1 MCRTEVP
8 AGTFCGACGTYLNP
22 RRQGA
27 GWLRPGAYCAGRE
40 HLLRPSVVS
49 SLFPALPH
57 RSRLPYRLGIAA
69 LAVAVL
75 ACTLLRIPAAIT
87 ALAAFG
93 LPLLFVTYL
102 RESTVFQKLPLR
114 TLLLT
119 GVLGAGLGAA
129 WTLLTGTAVAREYDM
144 PMGVDVP
151 EFRIMRDG
159 LGVPLGALVLMLI
172 PVVVI
177 RLLGPRTRESLAG
190 FAIGAIGAL
199 SFTAAATLGRLAPQF
214 DDGLVDR
221 DRPLSGLLVHAGIQ
235 AVAVPLTAAAA
246 GALIGVAL
254 WFTPDK
260 ANAWRPKHLRA
271 AWAVT
276 VAAVP
281 VLYAILGLVDV
292 APAPEIAVLVVHLV
306 VMALAMLALRIGLQ
320 IALLYE
326 AHGTVHTNESLQCP
340 QCEHTVPDMAFC
352 LNCGAAIR
360 ALQRAAPR
368 AGRPLL
374 GAWATGVV
382 LLTAALVVVSAVV
395 SPAPARYRCPP
406 DCGRPPTSDPVAT
419 NPRFTAPDGAFSVSY
434 PASGAAYRTTT
445 ADDGVTADF
454 LAGDGGTMQ
463 LIGKPAHGRTPK
475 EVAEELVESTYPDT
489 EIDYEIP
496 NAMVGYQ
503 PGYGMVVDSWPQ
515 NATGDYMRMR
525 IVIMAAVKNDL
536 ALIAIAAGPYH
547 AYSPDFGPGVPS
559 GANLDL
565 AQDMGKYVNS
575 FRWRGDPA
583 R

>member
-1 MCRTEVP
+1 M
-8 AGTFCGACGTYLNP
+8 
-22 RRQGA
+22 
-27 GWLRPGAYCAGRE
+27 
-40 HLLRPSVVS
+40 VS

-57 RSRLPYRLGIAA
+57 RSRPSYRLGITA

-75 ACTLLRIPAAIT
+75 ACTLLRVPAAIT

-102 RESTVFQKLPLR
+102 RESAVFQNLPPR

-159 LGVPLGALVLMLI
+159 LGVPLGAVVLMLI

-177 RLLGPRTRESLAG
+177 RLIGPRTRESLNG
-190 FAIGAIGAL
+190 FVIGALGVL

-214 DDGLVDR
+214 DDGLVDH
-221 DRPLSGLLVHAGIQ
+221 DRPLTGLLVHAGIQ

-246 GALIGVAL
+246 GALVGVVL
-254 WFTPDK
+254 WFTPVKD
-260 ANAWRPKHLRA
+260 NAWHPGYLRA
-271 AWAVT
+271 ALAVT

-292 APAPEIAVLVVHLV
+292 APTPEILVLVVHLA

-326 AHGTVHTNESLQCP
+326 AHGTIHTDGSLQCR
-340 QCEHTVPDMAFC
+340 QCEHTVPDLAFC
-352 LNCGAAIR
+352 LDCGAAIR

-374 GAWATGVV
+374 RAWGTGVV

-395 SPAPARYRCPP
+395 SSPPARYRCPP
-406 DCGRPPTSDPVAT
+406 DCGHPPTSDPVAT
-419 NPRFTAPDGAFSVSY
+419 NPRFTAPDGAFSVAY
-434 PASGAAYRTTT
+434 PANGAAYRVTT

-463 LIGKPAHGRTPK
+463 LIGTPAKGRTPK
-475 EVAEELVESTYPDT
+475 AIAEELVESAYPDT
-489 EIDYEIP
+489 EMDYEIP

-525 IVIMAAVKNDL
+525 VVILAAVKNDL
-536 ALIAIAAGPYH
+536 ALIAIATGPYH
-547 AYSPDFGPGVPS
+547 EYGPSFGSGKPS

-565 AQDMGKYVNS
+565 ALDMGKYVNS

>member
-1 MCRTEVP
+1 M
-8 AGTFCGACGTYLNP
+8 CGAYLDP
-22 RRQGA
+22 HRRAA
-27 GWLRPGAYCAGRE
+27 GWLRPRAYCAGRE

-57 RSRLPYRLGIAA
+57 RSRTPYRLGIAA

-75 ACTLLRIPAAIT
+75 ACTLLRVPAAMI

-102 RESTVFQKLPLR
+102 RETAVFQSIPAR

-119 GVLGAGLGAA
+119 AVLSAGLGAA

-151 EFRIMRDG
+151 EFRVMRDG
-159 LGVPLGALVLMLI
+159 LAVPLGAMLLMLT

-177 RLLGPRTRESLAG
+177 RLFGPRIRESLDG
-190 FAIGAIGAL
+190 FVIGAL
-199 SFTAAATLGRLAPQF
+199 GALTFSAAATLSRLAPQF
-214 DDGLVDR
+214 DDGLVDH
-221 DRPLSGLLVHAGIQ
+221 DRPLGGLLVQAGIQ

-246 GALIGVAL
+246 GALVGVVL
-254 WFTPDK
+254 WFTPAAD
-260 ANAWRPKHLRA
+260 NAWRPRHVRA
-271 AWAVT
+271 ALALT
-276 VAAVP
+276 VVAIPA
-281 VLYAILGLVDV
+281 LYAILGLIDV
-292 APAPEIAVLVVHLV
+292 APAPEISVLAVHLIV
-306 VMALAMLALRIGLQ
+306 TALAMLALRVGVQL
-320 IALLYE
+320 ALLYE
-326 AHGTVHTNESLQCP
+326 VHGTIHADESLRCRQCD
-340 QCEHTVPDMAFC
+340 HTVPDMAFC
-352 LNCGAAIR
+352 PVCGTAIR
-360 ALQRAAPR
+360 ALQRTAPR
-368 AGRPLL
+368 LDRPLL
-374 GAWATGVV
+374 GAWGTG
-382 LLTAALVVVSAVV
+382 LGMLTAALVVVSAVV
-395 SPAPARYRCPP
+395 SSPPARYRCPP
-406 DCGRPPTSDPVAT
+406 DCGRPPTTDPVAT
-419 NPRFTAPDGAFSVSY
+419 NPRFTAADGAFSVSY
-434 PASGAAYRTTT
+434 PASGAAYRITT
-445 ADDGVTADF
+445 ADNGVTADF

-475 EVAEELVESTYPDT
+475 EIAKALVEDTYPDT
-489 EIDYEIP
+489 DVDYEIP

-525 IVIMAAVKNDL
+525 VVILAAVKNDL
-536 ALIAIAAGPYH
+536 ALIAVATGPYH
-547 AYSPDFGPGVPS
+547 EYSPDFGPGIPS

-565 AQDMGKYVNS
+565 ALDMGKYVNS